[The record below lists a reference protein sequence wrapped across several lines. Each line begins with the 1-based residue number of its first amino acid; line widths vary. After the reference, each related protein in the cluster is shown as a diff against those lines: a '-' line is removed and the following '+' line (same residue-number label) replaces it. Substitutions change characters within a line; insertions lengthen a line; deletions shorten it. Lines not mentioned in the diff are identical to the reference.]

1 MIDEDE
7 GDDWD
12 DDVDDEA
19 ASPRWAHDDEED
31 DEEEEKEEDEDEEKT
46 EEPPSPS
53 VVAQRLP
60 IKLGSRLKV
69 KFEGGTA
76 AAWRVSYS
84 QQTWPQR
91 RAIRRVRP
99 KRVLPWIYQRLLSK
113 SS

>member
-1 MIDEDE
+1 MIDDDE

-69 KFEGGTA
+69 KFEGGKWYGGRVASIIFTTDVATTPSNSQSSPNTSPSLDLPETA
-76 AAWRVSYS
+76 
-84 QQTWPQR
+84 Q
-91 RAIRRVRP
+91 
-99 KRVLPWIYQRLLSK
+99 
-113 SS
+113 